1 MAKWIKVETHTPDK
15 GELRHIAR
23 RCQCSRAEAFLA
35 FFRVF
40 VWLDE
45 QTDDGHV
52 DYFTEA
58 DADEIAGL
66 AGFGAAL
73 AEVGWVHFGSAGA
86 VVSNWDRHNGQS
98 AKRRCL
104 DAERSRRLRE
114 RHAASVTNVT
124 PDRDQIRED
133 KRRGDKKN
141 DRSNNSSS

>member
-15 GELRHIAR
+15 AELRHIAR

-35 FFRVF
+35 FFRVL

-45 QTDDGHV
+45 QTEDGQV
-52 DYFTEA
+52 DYFTAA

-73 AEVGWVHFGSAGA
+73 AEVRWVHFGAGGA
-86 VVSNWDRHNGQS
+86 VVANWERHNGQS

-104 DAERSRRLRE
+104 DAERKRVVRMESGQT
-114 RHAASVTNVT
+114 A
-124 PDRDQIRED
+124 DQIRED
-133 KRRGDKKN
+133 KRR
-141 DRSNNSSS
+141 

>member
-1 MAKWIKVETHTPDK
+1 MARWIKVETHTPEK
-15 GELRHIAR
+15 AEIRHIAR
-23 RCQCSRAEAFLA
+23 LCGCTKAEAFLA

-52 DYFTEA
+52 EFFTPA

-66 AGFGAAL
+66 KGFGEAL
-73 AEVGWVHFGSAGA
+73 QEVRWIMFGPTGA

-104 DAERSRRLRE
+104 DAERKRAVRRASGQMSASKADTLRT
-114 RHAASVTNVT
+114 R
-124 PDRDQIRED
+124 
-133 KRRGDKKN
+133 
-141 DRSNNSSS
+141 